1 MPKVKPKYRKL
12 KNNRYAQVLPSGKLK
27 FISRAAAVK
36 AGLIKQKQP
45 AKGKTGK

>member
-27 FISRAAAVK
+27 FISKAAAIK
-36 AGLIKQKQP
+36 AGLIKQKLL
-45 AKGKTGK
+45 AKDKPGK